1 MFDEKQLSQLDPV
14 YFNIITLDDR
24 DVTIQSRNTGYYWYL
39 HCTEYPTEDACIIF
53 HKHRFSHPYHQH
65 EGTEK
70 VDNTACICYN
80 VNIKYRRCFYDRT
93 TAEISVKSI
102 HGNI

>member
-24 DVTIQSRNTGYYWYL
+24 DRCDDTESQTGHYWYL
-39 HCTEYPTEDACIIF
+39 HCTECPTESACIIF

-65 EGTEK
+65 GRRNSLHLAIK
-70 VDNTACICYN
+70 SIKNHDRWQM
-80 VNIKYRRCFYDRT
+80 KYRK
-93 TAEISVKSI
+93 E
-102 HGNI
+102 N